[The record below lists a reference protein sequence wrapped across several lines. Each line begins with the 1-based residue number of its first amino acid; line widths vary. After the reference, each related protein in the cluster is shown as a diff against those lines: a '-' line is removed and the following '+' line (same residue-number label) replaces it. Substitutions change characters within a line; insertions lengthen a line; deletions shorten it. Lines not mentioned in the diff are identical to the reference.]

1 MFDSRAPFMKRRQPS
16 SGRRA
21 WPFAVA
27 VLALSVA
34 ACGGP
39 VSEGM
44 GSISES
50 LGIGPKEEFQQ
61 MAANPTPRPQEF
73 ACPPVIIRDGTE
85 TYRVYDRDREGD
97 AMAVQFQGTIGET
110 ARECFFDGATRLTM
124 KFGVTGRVLLGPAGQ
139 PATFELPLRAAFVS
153 NGEPV
158 WSQLV
163 PVQVTIPP
171 GARSGEFVVVN
182 SDLVYEF
189 PPDTGSGSAILY
201 VGFDEQA
208 DS

>member
-1 MFDSRAPFMKRRQPS
+1 MFDSRIPFVKRRRPV

-21 WPFAVA
+21 WPLAVA
-27 VLALSVA
+27 ALALGVA

-39 VSEGM
+39 VGEGM
-44 GSISES
+44 GSLSES
-50 LGIGPKEEFQQ
+50 LGIGPREEFQQ
-61 MAANPTPRPQEF
+61 MAANPTPRPQDVF
-73 ACPPVIIRDGTE
+73 CPPVIIRDGTE
-85 TYRVYDRDREGD
+85 TYRVYEGDREGD

-110 ARECFFDGATRLTM
+110 ARECFYDGPTRLTM

-139 PATFELPLRAAFVS
+139 PSTYELPLRAAFVS
-153 NGEPV
+153 NGQPV

-189 PPDTGSGSAILY
+189 PPDVSAVSAILY
-201 VGFDEQA
+201 VGFDERG